1 MPEEKR
7 KVMKMSDYEM
17 ARIEQHETRIQTV
30 ERKTEMLENSL
41 SSLKFLVFC
50 IICEVPIVGVI
61 V

>member
-1 MPEEKR
+1 MR
-7 KVMKMSDYEM
+7 MSDYEM